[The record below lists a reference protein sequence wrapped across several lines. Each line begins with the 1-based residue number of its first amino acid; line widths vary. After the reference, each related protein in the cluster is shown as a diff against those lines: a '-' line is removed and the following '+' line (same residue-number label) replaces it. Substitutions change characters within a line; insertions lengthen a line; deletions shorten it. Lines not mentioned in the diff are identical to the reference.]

1 MRGSYVLFT
10 VQRYGESLGFE
21 NKNSYNEGAKFLKL
35 CRDFPWQKHPYCKGI
50 ETVSIEKR
58 QITQYTENK
67 GSNTDQCCPLLFLD
81 DSILLDKALQGL

>member
-21 NKNSYNEGAKFLKL
+21 NENSYNEGAKFLKL

-58 QITQYTENK
+58 QIFA
-67 GSNTDQCCPLLFLD
+67 CICR
-81 DSILLDKALQGL
+81 ILCNFAADFNRFNSAI